1 MGRRLAAQLLLAL
14 TPLAGWASWAGCS
27 SAKLGHTLD
36 TAGAARQIAR
46 NLSRAT
52 RLPAP
57 HVHCPRH
64 VDVAVGAT
72 FDCTTSLADQ
82 PVVVH
87 AVLTDDRGRF
97 QITPGA
103 AIVIVSRAAGA
114 IKAQVERAQAGA
126 PSTVD
131 CGPRPVLVKA
141 PGATFSC
148 TATAGGVSR
157 AITVTVTDLNGDVTF
172 EQSAP
177 PSGAPP
183 PGPAP
188 SGRGSKGTPSSGAPS
203 KGSGSTP

>member
-1 MGRRLAAQLLLAL
+1 MGRRPAAQLLLAL
-14 TPLAGWASWAGCS
+14 IPLAGWASWAGCS

-46 NLSRAT
+46 DLAQAT

-64 VDVAVGAT
+64 VDVAVGAA
-72 FDCTTSLADQ
+72 FDCTTALAGQ

-87 AVLTDDRGRF
+87 AVLTDDGGRF

-103 AIVIVSRAAGA
+103 AIVIVSQAVGA
-114 IKAQVERAQAGA
+114 IKAQVERAQAGG

-131 CGPRPVLVKA
+131 CGPRPVLVRS
-141 PGATFSC
+141 PGETFSC
-148 TATAGGVSR
+148 TASAGGVSR

-172 EQSAP
+172 EQTAP

-188 SGRGSKGTPSSGAPS
+188 TGPGSKGAPS
-203 KGSGSTP
+203 KGAPSKGAGSTP